1 MFTGKPG
8 IEPVASLQ
16 IWESAKSDLKV
27 ILQFDKTLPRSLHGL
42 FYLWYIPINRLKT
55 FIEAIF
61 RKKFRFRFTYQ
72 KRWKGHGGTKL
83 AISWVRAEIY
93 LVATAII
100 IHIRMLFYKLV
111 WKGGE

>member
-27 ILQFDKTLPRSLHGL
+27 ILQFDKTLPRSLHGF

-61 RKKFRFRFTYQ
+61 RKSLGLGLRTR
-72 KRWKGHGGTKL
+72 KGEKVT
-83 AISWVRAEIY
+83 
-93 LVATAII
+93 
-100 IHIRMLFYKLV
+100 
-111 WKGGE
+111 GELS